1 MSTGAFQIAKYQTD
15 KGVVHPCKIQPE
27 TFELSIGGQLNAQPI
42 TPATGVGSARM
53 SSSQKRRGI
62 NARTVRFKFNAAFQE
77 YELGSTLTLPVFI
90 KANWDNYNMGDAGT
104 YQGAAITVVGKS
116 PEGIK

>member
-1 MSTGAFQIAKYQTD
+1 MSTGAFESAKYQTD
-15 KGVVHPCKIQPE
+15 SGVVHRCKIQPE
-27 TFELSIGGQLNAQPI
+27 TFTLTIGGQANAQPV
-42 TPATGVGSARM
+42 TPVTGLGSARM

-62 NARTVRFKFNAAFQE
+62 NARTVRFVFNAQFEE

-90 KANWDNYNMGDAGT
+90 KGNWDGYQEGDTGT
-104 YQGAAITVVGKS
+104 YQGAAVTVLGKS